1 MGVSGGSYLKKRI
14 ILMFLLFAVVW
25 SATTVAT
32 AIPYS
37 PQNAVRLYVLKNGHP
52 IASMFAFP
60 KVMSRADSKLQSGN
74 NKLTCYGVNIN
85 FSAGPAGVP
94 IYAVRVKRVGLHK
107 YQAYPAYPLG

>member
-1 MGVSGGSYLKKRI
+1 
-14 ILMFLLFAVVW
+14 MFLLFAVVW

-32 AIPYS
+32 VIPYS
-37 PQNAVRLYVLKNGHP
+37 PQNAARLYVLKNGHP

>member
-1 MGVSGGSYLKKRI
+1 MKKRI
-14 ILMFLLFAVVW
+14 IMVIILFVASW
-25 SATTVAT
+25 SVTTVAT
-32 AIPYS
+32 VIPYS
-37 PQNAVRLYVLKNGHP
+37 PQNAVRLYILKNGHP

-94 IYAVRVKRVGLHK
+94 IYAVRVKRVSSHK